1 MRQPFAALQ
10 RIPLVK
16 DVNLFED
23 EKRPQAS
30 NACHKPM
37 LRIAKWTAQSM
48 APAHEVIMSNAPI
61 AIIGTG
67 IAGLSAAR
75 TLHDA
80 GQAVQ
85 LFDKSRRSGG
95 RMASKTIGSGTLDL
109 GTQYFTARDRRFTEI
124 VHQWQADGWADQ
136 WSPSL
141 FQSRDGQLSPSTD
154 EQLRWVGTPTMSAIT
169 QGLLDDLPVTFS
181 CRITEVFRG
190 EEFWTLVDATG
201 ASHGP
206 FSQVIIAVPAPQAA
220 ALLAAAPKL
229 AAVAASVAM
238 EPTWA
243 VALGFATPLETSVE
257 GCFVRDDALD
267 WIARDHSKPGRDG
280 SLDTWVLHASSQ
292 WSRQHIDLSRE
303 AVIELLHGAFA
314 ELIDCVVPA
323 PAFTLAHRWLY
334 ARPTQ
339 PHEWSALADPGLGL
353 YACGD
358 WCLSGRVEGA
368 WLSGQEVARK
378 LLENL

>member
-1 MRQPFAALQ
+1 
-10 RIPLVK
+10 
-16 DVNLFED
+16 
-23 EKRPQAS
+23 
-30 NACHKPM
+30 
-37 LRIAKWTAQSM
+37 
-48 APAHEVIMSNAPI
+48 MSKAPI

-80 GQAVQ
+80 GQVVH
-85 LFDKSRRSGG
+85 LFDKSRGSGG
-95 RMASKTIGSGTLDL
+95 RMASKTIASDTFDL
-109 GTQYFTARDRRFTEI
+109 GAQYFTTRDRRFTEV
-124 VHQWQADGWADQ
+124 VHQWQSGGWAEQ
-136 WSPSL
+136 WSPNL
-141 FQSRDGQLSPSTD
+141 FQSQEGQLTPSTD
-154 EQLRWVGTPTMSAIT
+154 EQLRWVGTPTMNAIA
-169 QGLLDDLPVTFS
+169 QSLIEELPVTFS
-181 CRITEVFRG
+181 CRITDVFRG

-201 ASHGP
+201 TNHGP
-206 FSQVIIAVPAPQAA
+206 FSQVIIAVPAPQAS

-243 VALGFATPLETSVE
+243 VALGFATPLDTAVE

-280 SLDTWVLHASSQ
+280 SLDTWVLHASNQ

-303 AVIELLHGAFA
+303 AVTELLHGAFA
-314 ELIDCVVPA
+314 ELIDCVVPE

-339 PHEWSALADPGLGL
+339 SHEWSALADSGLGL

-358 WCLSGRVEGA
+358 WCLSGRIEGA
-368 WLSGQEVARK
+368 WLSGQEAARK